1 MLARLFIYC
10 WDTNVWKRKHNN
22 KMWAMLWGRD
32 SKHVEKSCLFR
43 KSFPWS
49 LFWNV
54 PPVKVAQSVET
65 NLNTYKLCIPWLA
78 TVGQWRS
85 DFMTDN
91 FHEPRIFRGRNEGRR
106 GQRSR
111 CIVPSLFSGNIDQS
125 QDVIMGPG
133 NKFFFTVLSQSE
145 LIEFLPCLIK
155 LFVL

>member
-10 WDTNVWKRKHNN
+10 WDSNVWKRKHNN

-78 TVGQWRS
+78 TVGQLRS

-91 FHEPRIFRGRNEGRR
+91 FHEPRTENILEGGTKGGGGRGHAALFLLSSLGILTRVRTLSWDQEIN
-106 GQRSR
+106 SSS
-111 CIVPSLFSGNIDQS
+111 PSWAKVNW
-125 QDVIMGPG
+125 
-133 NKFFFTVLSQSE
+133 
-145 LIEFLPCLIK
+145 
-155 LFVL
+155 